1 MATFMDMINQ
11 GLGGLNTP
19 LGMLGTQLLANSGPM
34 PGNPGGGARLGN
46 AFLGMQQ
53 QQGMQQQM
61 DQQLQ
66 LRKIQEQEMALR
78 ARALQR
84 QEKQDASIE
93 KVLADPT
100 FMGQLSPTQQTAIR
114 LGTPMADVMKMGQ
127 AKQPTPPGM
136 YDMPDPNNPG
146 QYIRHVVNPQ
156 TGILEQSVPFTPPQ
170 AITAS
175 VAQDRLQMDR
185 QMQPV
190 EMAAR
195 QTAAEA
201 QASNAKATADR
212 VAMEQAKA
220 QREADKG
227 VMESKFKRLEFK
239 QAYRGAVAQLDEVE
253 QLATKIANSK
263 ALDSL
268 YGPDGRYIPPIAGTD
283 AADLLADINQLKAK
297 GGLAE
302 LVKLKQNGVALTP
315 VSNTDLT
322 QAQTSFGNFDQM
334 QSGAKAREVF
344 SYTAEAMRKAKAE
357 AATRYNEYDS
367 LYDDK
372 PAQRSQ
378 QPAQVARPTSEAE
391 YNALPSGAV
400 FIDPDDGKQY
410 RKP

>member
-1 MATFMDMINQ
+1 MATFMDMLNQ

-46 AFLGMQQ
+46 AFVGMQQ
-53 QQGMQQQM
+53 QQAQL
-61 DQQLQ
+61 QQLQ
-66 LRKIQEQEMALR
+66 QQANLRKIQEQEMALR
-78 ARALQR
+78 ARGLQR
-84 QEKQDASIE
+84 EEKKDMLLEGAM
-93 KVLADPT
+93 ADPT
-100 FMGQLSPTQQTAIR
+100 FMGQLSPMQQTAFR
-114 LGTPMADVMKMGQ
+114 AGTPMADVLKIGQ
-127 AKQPTPPGM
+127 SKQATPPGM
-136 YDMPDPNNPG
+136 YDEPQADGTYVRKVWDPQLGGYKP
-146 QYIRHVVNPQ
+146 
-156 TGILEQSVPFTPPQ
+156 SVPFTPPAQ
-170 AITAS
+170 ANAN
-175 VAQDRLQMDR
+175 VAQQRLTLD
-185 QMQPV
+185 
-190 EMAAR
+190 
-195 QTAAEA
+195 QTAAPVELAAKQTAADA

-227 VMESKFKRLEFK
+227 IMEGKFKRLEFK

-253 QLATKIANSK
+253 QLATKIANSP

-268 YGPDGRYIPPIAGTD
+268 YGPDGKYIPPIAGT
-283 AADLLADINQLKAK
+283 AASDLLADINQLKAK

-334 QSGAKAREVF
+334 QSGVKAREVF
-344 SYTAEAMRKAKAE
+344 NFTADAIRKAKAE
-357 AATRYNEYDS
+357 AAQRYNEYDS
-367 LYDDK
+367 LYEDM
-372 PAQRSQ
+372 PAPGSTKQNAPS
-378 QPAQVARPTSEAE
+378 VARPTSDAE